1 VIGIWG
7 RDLLAIKT
15 YGRLVLLYITGYQVK
30 IRLTIAGTGTVLE
43 YRYRSWTHLSQSL
56 STGTWHYRYIGMGK
70 YQVPLATVCRNSP
83 SCIPSLPAPT
93 SRM

>member
-1 VIGIWG
+1 MIGIWG

-30 IRLTIAGTGTVLE
+30 IRLTIAGTVLE
-43 YRYRSWTHLSQSL
+43 YRYRSWTRLSQSL
-56 STGTWHYRYIGMGK
+56 STWHYIGMGK